1 MFNIPVFKCDWV
13 DSNGGVKVD
22 ELGVTLVN
30 LNRVGHKSDSFVLA
44 TQVKQVFFVP
54 DQVDERWSIVQFTSD
69 KYYKHVQRD
78 DEVHNLLEHH
88 PFSNNLPNIE
98 SLDAFEDD
106 DYTREH
112 CEGIWIENKMTE
124 SK

>member
-1 MFNIPVFKCDWV
+1 MCYYGVINEIWTLDYHMFNIPVFKCDWV

-69 KYYKHVQRD
+69 KY
-78 DEVHNLLEHH
+78 L
-88 PFSNNLPNIE
+88 
-98 SLDAFEDD
+98 
-106 DYTREH
+106 
-112 CEGIWIENKMTE
+112 
-124 SK
+124 